1 MGLPL
6 LGTPTQVSQESA
18 GWLGLGSHLGAL
30 PGVGSQ
36 VPGGFCGDCTPPS
49 ANRAAGFLWVEGQ
62 ERTGEGWEKLEI
74 KVTGFFLPKLSSDSL
89 SYWWFSVRFV

>member
-1 MGLPL
+1 MLC
-6 LGTPTQVSQESA
+6 LGWGVRFQEAS
-18 GWLGLGSHLGAL
+18 
-30 PGVGSQ
+30 VGIA
-36 VPGGFCGDCTPPS
+36 PPPS

-74 KVTGFFLPKLSSDSL
+74 KVTGFLLPKLSSDSL